1 MKKLLLSMFI
11 GAVIVSCSDSIDNE
25 NFKDNSISPKENVD
39 ESKSLEVFN
48 ELSNTFVNYIRTTD
62 EDKVYP
68 TYYSGAYI
76 NENGVLTV
84 LVTNKSEK
92 NIKDLHQRAKTKA
105 FNIQECKYSLDEL
118 RTLKEELSKKFK
130 DKNLKKDLGWV
141 STGIVLKDN
150 KVEVR
155 LSNCSNFYI
164 EKFKNTISD
173 SPMIQFKE
181 MEPIQISPSYTEN
194 PSIAPIDVQTNLFL
208 GSKYSIKGE
217 KGKYDPTI
225 VRFLGS
231 VGFRAM
237 KGTKHGFVT
246 AAHCL
251 PKTDLKIKIG
261 ETENQL
267 GTVTSVSLNGTSDAA
282 FVEVDYNNFYPTN
295 ITHINK
301 KALFDKCIANSYLEG
316 YNVLT
321 EGCVSTKAIS
331 AKVSSVDNEIDIDDW
346 SAAGQVTFSPS
357 RVVFATITGDGPKHG
372 DSGGIVYTTNGY
384 VAGTLIGRNSETGNI
399 EIFSSAELAMKDL
412 GVTNIWEK

>member
-1 MKKLLLSMFI
+1 MKKLLLNLFI
-11 GAVIVSCSDSIDNE
+11 GALIISCSDSIDNE
-25 NFKDNSISPKENVD
+25 NFNENSISPKENID
-39 ESKSLEVFN
+39 ENKSLEVFN
-48 ELSNTFVNYIRTTD
+48 ELSSTFVSYVRTIN
-62 EDKVYP
+62 EDAIFP

-92 NIKDLHQRAKTKA
+92 NIKDLYQRAKTTT

-118 RTLKEELSKKFK
+118 RALKDELSEKFK

-150 KVEVR
+150 RVEVR

-181 MEPIQISPSYTEN
+181 MEPIRLSPSYIDNRNIT
-194 PSIAPIDVQTNLFL
+194 PIDAQTNLFL
-208 GSKYSIKGE
+208 GSKYSIKGK

-237 KGTKHGFVT
+237 KGRKHGFVT

-251 PKTDLKIKIG
+251 PNSSNSLIKFRKSPLKKP
-261 ETENQL
+261 
-267 GTVTSVSLNGTSDAA
+267 VSLPEKGRFQISSFTICFTTFIFTLEAS
-282 FVEVDYNNFYPTN
+282 
-295 ITHINK
+295 
-301 KALFDKCIANSYLEG
+301 ALS
-316 YNVLT
+316 
-321 EGCVSTKAIS
+321 
-331 AKVSSVDNEIDIDDW
+331 
-346 SAAGQVTFSPS
+346 
-357 RVVFATITGDGPKHG
+357 
-372 DSGGIVYTTNGY
+372 
-384 VAGTLIGRNSETGNI
+384 
-399 EIFSSAELAMKDL
+399 
-412 GVTNIWEK
+412 